1 VSYEPTADDEILLDE
16 TVMEV
21 AAEVPVPCGRLIG
34 CAGSGKTY
42 TLQQRIAAD
51 RAYGLLTATTGI
63 ASVNLG
69 AGCTTLHSALG
80 YFDTESMRDAYM
92 QGRLVRKL
100 HAIAKNHHTLIIEE
114 YSMLVAEQL
123 DILYRAVQE
132 VNRYKD
138 VTVPLGI
145 LLVGDVAQLPPVCP
159 RGADITQLWCFASEY
174 WEQFAAN
181 TEKLTKVWRQDGG
194 SFLDA
199 LNAMRMGEGLLAADI
214 LQHAGARFETQSDND
229 YDGTTIFD
237 LNEKVD
243 RHNDMVLGRMPGKR
257 ITVTARRWGKQRSE
271 WGENKKSHRWGIPP
285 QTDFKIGAL
294 VMLLTN
300 SKEPGTEHYNIVNG
314 DCGHI
319 VDYRPASEYLSDY
332 FTVRMIRTGREEQ
345 IRKLVRGV
353 EQHDRPDGWAG
364 MKVPRND
371 DFGEWIPE
379 PHYRG
384 NVRRY
389 VLGQIEYFPMR
400 LAYASTCHK
409 SQGLTLDKVQID
421 YRGQFFGAEA
431 MMYVALSRCR
441 TLEGLRLVGQK
452 DTFVQRVK
460 MDRRILPWI

>member
-1 VSYEPTADDEILLDE
+1 MTYEPTVDDEILLDD

-21 AAEVPVPCGRLIG
+21 APEIPVPCGRLIG

-51 RAYGLLTATTGI
+51 KSYGLLTATTGI

-100 HAIAKNHHTLIIEE
+100 HAIARTHHTLIVEE

-123 DILYRAVQE
+123 GILYRAVQE

-138 VTVPLGI
+138 VEIPLGI

-159 RGADITQLWCFASEY
+159 RGADSSKLWCFSSEY
-174 WEQFAAN
+174 WQLFADN
-181 TEKLTKVWRQDGG
+181 TEKLTKIWRQDNGP
-194 SFLDA
+194 FLDA
-199 LNAMRMGEGLLAADI
+199 LNAMRMGDGAAAVELLQA
-214 LQHAGARFETQSDND
+214 AGAQFHSQTDNE

-243 RHNDMVLGRMPGKR
+243 RHNDMVLGRLPGKR

-271 WGENKKSHRWGIPP
+271 WGESQKTHQWGIPP
-285 QTDFKIGAL
+285 ARDFKIGAL

-300 SKEPGTEHYNIVNG
+300 KKESYDSEFSIVNG

-319 VDYRPASEYLSDY
+319 VDYVAGGTSFEH
-332 FTVRMIRTGREEQ
+332 FVVKMIRTGKEES
-345 IRKLVRGV
+345 IYKLVRGV
-353 EQHDRPDGWAG
+353 EQFDRPDNWAG
-364 MKVPRND
+364 KKISRHD
-371 DFGEWIPE
+371 DFGEWLAE

-384 NVRRY
+384 QARRY

-400 LAYASTCHK
+400 PAWASTCHK

-421 YRGQFFGAEA
+421 YRGTFFGHEA

-441 TLEGLRLVGQK
+441 TLAGLRLVGQK
-452 DTFVQRVK
+452 EVFVQRCK